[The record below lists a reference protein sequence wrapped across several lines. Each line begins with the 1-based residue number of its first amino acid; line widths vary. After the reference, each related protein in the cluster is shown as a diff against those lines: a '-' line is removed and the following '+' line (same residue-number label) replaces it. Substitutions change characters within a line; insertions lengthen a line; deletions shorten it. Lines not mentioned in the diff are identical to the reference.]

1 MTKVTHREKFG
12 WAYGSRGPGGIHDV
26 IVEVADGRPVPG
38 AAGWWL
44 SSLTTAQT
52 VESELEMMRVLKLSK
67 PPPHGIPSP
76 AKPHLLNLSK
86 HHQHLGSGMEG
97 GHT

>member
-1 MTKVTHREKFG
+1 MV
-12 WAYGSRGPGGIHDV
+12 GPGGIHDV
-26 IVEVADGRPVPG
+26 IVEVADGRHVPG

-67 PPPHGIPSP
+67 PPPHGDTFSSKATRP
-76 AKPHLLNLSK
+76 KP
-86 HHQHLGSGMEG
+86 GERDGR